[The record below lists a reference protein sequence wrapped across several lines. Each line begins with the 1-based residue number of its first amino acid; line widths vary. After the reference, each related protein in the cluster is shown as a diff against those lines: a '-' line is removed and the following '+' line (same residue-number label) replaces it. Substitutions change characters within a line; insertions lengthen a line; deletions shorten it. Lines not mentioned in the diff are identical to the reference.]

1 MEKAVRSLTAVRTT
15 RAKQSM
21 MLCSTTSSK
30 ASFEKGNPRMAPVK
44 SQAATLPLTN
54 LLHEAT
60 GWYEQHRQAGHLR
73 ACSPAAFPRIHLCLI
88 SGAPYEALRTS

>member
-1 MEKAVRSLTAVRTT
+1 
-15 RAKQSM
+15 

-60 GWYEQHRQAGHLR
+60 G
-73 ACSPAAFPRIHLCLI
+73 
-88 SGAPYEALRTS
+88 